1 MCGPQVNVRPTV
13 LKTGLMNGLRSRLT
27 SPIHVLVLC
36 LGGIILNLVDEPNI
50 NWFPTLWPVQGFTD
64 YPLEYK

>member
-1 MCGPQVNVRPTV
+1 
-13 LKTGLMNGLRSRLT
+13 MNGLRSRLT

-36 LGGIILNLVDEPNI
+36 FGGIVLNLVDEPNI

-64 YPLEYK
+64 HPLEHKRRRD